1 MFGTQNNLKLLE
13 TQALDA
19 LRRVMDPDLGR
30 DIVSLGFVKDL
41 RVDAEGRA
49 ACTVELTTPAC
60 PVKDKLKEEARQA
73 LLSVKGIRSADVTMT
88 AQVRPLSAPARERLA
103 PKVLNIIP
111 VASGKGGVG
120 KSTLSANLAVSLA
133 LDGARVGLMDADVY
147 GPSIPAILGVTE
159 KPGSDG
165 HRIYPVEKHG
175 IKTISMGFFVPKND
189 AVIWRGPMLHK
200 MVQDFLGVVEWGELD
215 YLIVDLPPGTGD
227 IQLSLCQSIPVT
239 GAVIISTPQDVAW
252 QVAQKAIVMFDKLQ
266 APILGI
272 VENMSRHVCS
282 KCGQDEAIFGEG
294 GARRAAGQLGI
305 PFMGEVPLVTR
316 LRAASD
322 DGIPLVTADPAHPA
336 AQAIRSIARALAAGV
351 SIRNMTPDAKPRAA
365 KVDAAGL
372 PEIAIEWSDGKR
384 STYRPKDLRAACPC
398 ASCVDEVTGVRILKA
413 EAISETVR
421 AESVNPIGRYALQF
435 VWSDGHSTGL
445 FGHEYLRRL
454 AGLG

>member
-1 MFGTQNNLKLLE
+1 MFGTQNNLNSLE
-13 TQALDA
+13 KQVLDA

-30 DIVSLGFVKDL
+30 DIVALGFVKSLSVGPDGL
-41 RVDAEGRA
+41 AM
-49 ACTVELTTPAC
+49 CTVELTTPAC

-73 LLSVKGIRSADVTMT
+73 LLSVSGIKSAEVTMT

-165 HRIYPVEKHG
+165 HRIYPVQKQG
-175 IKTISMGFFVPKND
+175 IKIISMGFFVPKND

-200 MVQDFLGVVEWGELD
+200 MVQDFLGVVDWGELD

-239 GAVIISTPQDVAW
+239 GAVIVSTPQDVAW

-272 VENMSRHVCS
+272 IENMSRHICS
-282 KCGQDEAIFGEG
+282 KCGQEEAIFGEG

-305 PFMGEVPLVTR
+305 PYLGEVPLVTR
-316 LRAASD
+316 LRAAAD
-322 DGIPLVTADPAHPA
+322 EGQPLVSADPAHPA
-336 AQAIRSIARALAAGV
+336 ARAIRDIARSLASGV

-365 KVDAAGL
+365 KVDAVGL
-372 PEIAIEWSDGKR
+372 AEIVIEWSDGKR
-384 STYRPKDLRAACPC
+384 SIHSPKDLRAACPC
-398 ASCVDEVTGVRILKA
+398 ASCVDEITGMRTLRPESVA
-413 EAISETVR
+413 ETVR
-421 AESVNPIGRYALQF
+421 VESVQPIGRYALQF
-435 VWSDGHSTGL
+435 VWTDGHSTGL

-454 AGLG
+454 AGV